1 MRLAAVWL
9 LTVDLVV
16 LLSWR
21 YRGMEG
27 PLLGWPSIAL
37 LAAVLG
43 AALVGL
49 DRLAGA
55 GALLWTALRLPALLH
70 YHSGIGGV
78 APEPD
83 PSSASP

>member
-1 MRLAAVWL
+1 
-9 LTVDLVV
+9 
-16 LLSWR
+16 
-21 YRGMEG
+21 MEG

-55 GALLWTALRLPALLH
+55 GAL
-70 YHSGIGGV
+70 
-78 APEPD
+78 
-83 PSSASP
+83 